1 MVFSEI
7 LENISDMFKQK
18 NTEHEKKVT
27 IPLNQLSQG
36 LAYLN
41 NKKNTFDQ
49 LSKTSLLLEQFDT
62 SKLDNTSKKELEILE
77 NLKQQYNQKLSAY
90 GQSYKTFMEQYYKS
104 TQDVLSCKAD
114 CESRHRPGTSAWSF
128 SRTACKAGCDLKGPY
143 ISECKDNYK
152 GDRAS
157 GQKCNTITQGK
168 CSKRNVVLGM
178 DATVTNI
185 NYADNNDVTIKDG
198 CCECGGGIGGP
209 PTAEINAKKV
219 LDCKGVE
226 KALGYSP
233 GQGQWAVNRCY
244 QARIASPQTNANM
257 WVQYKKLAKDNEDLI
272 TLANDIFKKLK
283 ELDSANS
290 GIYQSIKD
298 EETHLKDQL
307 ALYENVYASIQ
318 NYDKSKQT
326 TVEGQ
331 VEDGILKEQSQSLQM
346 YLWLSLAI
354 LTFTL
359 VIHRM
364 RK

>member
-18 NTEHEKKVT
+18 NTEQEKKVT

-36 LAYLN
+36 LTYLN
-41 NKKNTFDQ
+41 NKKNTFDK

-62 SKLDNTSKKELEILE
+62 SKLDNVSKKEMEILE
-77 NLKQQYNQKLSAY
+77 NLKQQYNQKLSLY

-104 TQDVLSCKAD
+104 TQDVVSCKAD
-114 CESRHRPGTSAWSF
+114 CESRHRPGTSNWSF
-128 SRTACKAGCDLKGPY
+128 SRTSCKAGCDLKGPY

-152 GDRAS
+152 GDRAT
-157 GQKCNTITQGK
+157 GKKCSDITQGK
-168 CSKRNVVLGM
+168 CSNRNVVLGM
-178 DATVTNI
+178 DATVNNI

-198 CCECGGGIGGP
+198 CCDCGGGIGGP
-209 PTAEINAKKV
+209 PTSEINAKKIY
-219 LDCKGVE
+219 DCKDVE
-226 KALGYSP
+226 KALGYAP
-233 GQGQWAVNRCY
+233 GQGQFAVNRCY
-244 QARIASPQTNANM
+244 QARVNSANTNKNM
-257 WVQYKKLAKDNEDLI
+257 WIQYKKLAKDNEDLI
-272 TLANDIFKKLK
+272 KLANDIFKKLK

-290 GIYQSIKD
+290 NINQSIKD
-298 EETHLKDQL
+298 EETHLKNQL

-318 NYDKSKQT
+318 NYDTQKQT

-331 VEDGILKEQSQSLQM
+331 VEDGLLKEQSQSLQM